1 MDELTHE
8 RLRLIEQFN
17 LLEKDA
23 VKDKKQI
30 ILDLSKNLDKSLK
43 QKRPDI
49 MNQLQILSLEPDVRS
64 ISTLIKRIRDK
75 NNWSVS
81 DKWIELVLPAHYKRE
96 TKPSTTQAE
105 AVYLSDNY
113 LKENADIILSRIKDV
128 TKGPAKDIKV
138 KERIKDVEE
147 YDWACHFAQE
157 LVKLAINMEKEH
169 EGKHDKSLCSEY
181 AKRAKSTRDRRFAT
195 SINNYEAIIIG
206 VHASTSLKNAIAG
219 EWEFLTRWDIQDNE
233 IKCTECLGH
242 AQCEKEKCGCVCH
255 RVIKPMTTKGLKYAI
270 KTNEYLKDWDK
281 QIQRLTL
288 LNNDICRIG
297 KVLLEY
303 KKTEEFLDLR
313 DKKKLIFN
321 HIERDE
327 CLQCEI
333 FLEKH
338 PKFFEKNDL

>member
-17 LLEKDA
+17 LLEKDSI
-23 VKDKKQI
+23 KDKKEI
-30 ILDLSKNLDKSLK
+30 IQDLAKNLERSLK
-43 QKRPDI
+43 AKRPDI

-81 DKWIELVLPAHYKRE
+81 DRWVDKILPSYYKIRELEPKV
-96 TKPSTTQAE
+96 TGQQ
-105 AVYLSDNY
+105 VYLSDNY

-128 TKGPAKDIKV
+128 TKGPAKDIKI
-138 KERIKDVEE
+138 KERIRDVEE

-169 EGKHDKSLCSEY
+169 EGKHDKGLCSEY

-219 EWEFLTRWDIQDNE
+219 EWEFLTRWDIEDNE
-233 IKCTECLGH
+233 KKCTECLGH
-242 AQCEKEKCGCVCH
+242 SQCEKEKCGCV
-255 RVIKPMTTKGLKYAI
+255 
-270 KTNEYLKDWDK
+270 
-281 QIQRLTL
+281 
-288 LNNDICRIG
+288 
-297 KVLLEY
+297 
-303 KKTEEFLDLR
+303 
-313 DKKKLIFN
+313 
-321 HIERDE
+321 
-327 CLQCEI
+327 
-333 FLEKH
+333 
-338 PKFFEKNDL
+338 